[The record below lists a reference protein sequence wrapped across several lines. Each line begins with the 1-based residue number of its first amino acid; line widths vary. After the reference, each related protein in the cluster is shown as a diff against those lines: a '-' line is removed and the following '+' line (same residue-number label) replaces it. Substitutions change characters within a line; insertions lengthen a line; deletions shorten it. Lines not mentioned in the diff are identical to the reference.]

1 MKKFSKLLESQG
13 LLDQKIREIFIELID
28 LGFSLEMK
36 TIQFHVSIKLECK
49 AKIDPLEVIKDLL
62 VCDSRMQELDLL
74 YTESKYILLGGM
86 FDDKTSRIELKYR
99 PIESVSN
106 PQDIKNW
113 KDFSLYCENVLLV
126 DGIYSPYFRIEVFGK
141 HNWAS
146 KCPEGYDGFY
156 IDYGQYSSD
165 TPEQKAAKKKA
176 LIRTY
181 GKKWQEFLEKYLEYE
196 VDWNF
201 IHQQGEWKTRADQTS
216 PLTRPIPFNAEG
228 IEVVKVL
235 KEMTGG

>member
-49 AKIDPLEVIKDLL
+49 AKIDPLEVIRDLL
-62 VCDSRMQELDLL
+62 VCDSRMQELELL

-99 PIESVSN
+99 PIESVSH

-156 IDYGQYSSD
+156 IDYGQNSDD
-165 TPEQKAAKKKA
+165 TPQQKKA
-176 LIRTY
+176 KRESLLVQY
-181 GKKWQEFLEKYLEYE
+181 GKYQGFLEKYLEYE